1 MKILKKQVKL
11 KLTRQ
16 SAKVILAY
24 RTLCYFQYSSQS
36 ILELLLILFI
46 TNTQIIIIKKI
57 ILYMI
62 MFIMQKNCL

>member
-24 RTLCYFQYSSQS
+24 CTLCYFQYSSQS

-46 TNTQIIIIKKI
+46 TNT
-57 ILYMI
+57 
-62 MFIMQKNCL
+62 